1 MTKRQ
6 FKMASEEEIKTGKT
20 TDIYFV
26 RSNKI
31 LKKKGLDKVQVYV
44 EISTSG
50 LPNNW
55 SWAILSGITEI
66 ANLFEG
72 CPINL
77 YSYPEGSIF
86 VPTDMNG
93 YRIPIMTIEG
103 TYSDFSI
110 LETPLLGLICQASGI
125 ATAAARLRML
135 AQDKTILSF
144 GLRRMH
150 PAIAPMI
157 DYSCYISG
165 LDGVSG
171 VLSAEL
177 LGIPPSGTIPH
188 ALIIVFGDQVKAWQ
202 AFDEIISPEVP
213 RIALCDTYQDE
224 RDEVILAAENVKN
237 LSGVRLDTPG
247 SRRGNF
253 VKIIKDCRWELDL
266 RGYKDVKIYVSGGI
280 NEEWIRKLNIPEVDG
295 FGVGSYL
302 SNATTIDFGLD
313 IISVLR
319 DGKWEYSAKR
329 DRLNGKKKVWRC
341 IYCFIDLITLDTEN
355 TVLCPYCGKKMTSLL
370 TPLIENG
377 KIVRKISAPQ
387 QIREKLRGELKKLP
401 PKYLSDQG

>member
-1 MTKRQ
+1 
-6 FKMASEEEIKTGKT
+6 MASEEEIKKGKT
-20 TDIYFV
+20 TDIYFI
-26 RSNKI
+26 RGNKI
-31 LKKKGLDKVQVYV
+31 LKEKGLENVRVYA

-55 SWAILSGITEI
+55 NWSILTGIKEV
-66 ANLFEG
+66 AKLFEN
-72 CPINL
+72 CPVDVN
-77 YSYPEGSIF
+77 SYPEGSIF
-86 VPTDMNG
+86 HPVDCNG
-93 YRIPIMTIEG
+93 YRTPLMTIEG
-103 TYSDFSI
+103 NYYDFSI

-125 ATAAARLRML
+125 ATAAARIRIL
-135 AQDKTILSF
+135 AKDKTILSF

-150 PAIAPMI
+150 PSISPMI

-188 ALIIVFGDQVKAWQ
+188 ALIIVFGDQIKAWQ

-213 RIALCDTYQDE
+213 RIALCDTYRDE
-224 RDEVILAAENVKN
+224 RDEVVMAAENVKN
-237 LSGVRLDTPG
+237 LAGVRLDTPG

-253 VKIIKDCRWELDL
+253 IKIIKDCRWELDL
-266 RGYKDVKIYVSGGI
+266 RGYKNVKIFVSGGI
-280 NEEWIRKLNIPEVDG
+280 DEEWIRKLTIPEVDG

-302 SNATTIDFGLD
+302 SNAKTIDFGLD

-319 DGKWEYSAKR
+319 DGKWEFSAKR

-341 IYCFIDLITLDTEN
+341 RYCFIDLMTLDIVN
-355 TVLCPYCGKKMTSLL
+355 KSLCPHCGKEMTNLL
-370 TPLIENG
+370 TPLIQDG
-377 KIVRKISAPQ
+377 KIVRETPNPQ
-387 QIREKLRGELKKLP
+387 QIREKLLQELKKP
-401 PKYLSDQG
+401 SWIKSI